1 MKGDEVFTGLEHER
15 LDKNLCLKCG
25 NPIREQTYYG
35 SLCRACN
42 VLYFPIDA
50 KHKEGTNTDAIFL
63 AFIRDNKEKV
73 EFTWKNLE
81 SAPIAENRP

>member
-1 MKGDEVFTGLEHER
+1 MNGDEVFTGLEHER

-25 NPIREQTYYG
+25 KHITTQEYYG
-35 SLCRACN
+35 SLCHDCN

-73 EFTWKNLE
+73 VFT
-81 SAPIAENRP
+81 